1 MPPNFITKKE
11 AEALGWEGGS
21 LEPYAPGCASAVAV
35 SAIMRD
41 FCRRKREDLYGK
53 NLDALYDCLTG
64 LQEETKIVVRNREL
78 LKKHLGK
85 YAISFLQVLVQAEQE
100 CRNLCLKED

>member
-1 MPPNFITKKE
+1 M
-11 AEALGWEGGS
+11 
-21 LEPYAPGCASAVAV
+21 
-35 SAIMRD
+35 
-41 FCRRKREDLYGK
+41 
-53 NLDALYDCLTG
+53 DALYDCLTG

-100 CRNLCLKED
+100 CRNLCLKEE